1 MALKY
6 GIFPGVKI
14 GTTDDG
20 LPISDR
26 AVDDAY
32 FARYHSMFLS
42 NGVYGKSS
50 SCGQVL
56 AGSGMEL
63 IVQPIDVFINGWY
76 AYDLDPETL
85 TLSAASES
93 RTDIVVAQ
101 LNIPDRLIKIYVKS
115 GTTNLTRTND
125 IWELCLAQVAISKGQ
140 TVIAQSAIRDT
151 RLNSNLCGIVSGII
165 KQMDPSTLLAQV
177 ESWFTNQKAADEAD
191 FKHWYDT
198 FTTQSKSD
206 FDTWFAGVKD
216 ALNGDTAGNLLEKIN
231 TLDNKKLD
239 KSALMNL
246 IYPVGT
252 IYASRQATSPASLFG
267 GSWLQVKDVFLLGCG
282 SRHALGSFGGEE
294 SHTLT
299 KAELPNIHLGP
310 DSGNGFIAQ
319 SYSDRGEGSVVSG
332 GSPFYYTTRSSTT
345 EALGSGTPHNNMPP
359 YLAVYI
365 WERLS

>member
-101 LNIPDRLIKIYVKS
+101 LNIPDRLIRICVKS
-115 GTTNLTRTND
+115 GTTDLTRTND
-125 IWELCLAQVAISKGQ
+125 IWELCLAQITISKGQ
-140 TVIAQSAIRDT
+140 TVISQSAIRDV
-151 RLNSNLCGIVSGII
+151 RLDKNLCGIVAGII
-165 KQMDPSTLLAQV
+165 TQVDPSMLLAQMQ
-177 ESWFTNQKAADEAD
+177 SWFSEQKTADESD
-191 FKHWYDT
+191 FQNWYNT
-198 FTTQSKSD
+198 FTTGKQSD
-206 FDTWFAGVKD
+206 FDTWFAGVKNT
-216 ALNGDTAGNLLEKIN
+216 LGGDTAGNLLNLI
-231 TLDNKKLD
+231 NKKLD
-239 KSALMNL
+239 KSALMDL
-246 IYPVGT
+246 IYPVGSV
-252 IYASRQATSPASLFG
+252 YASRQSTSPASLFG
-267 GSWLQVKDVFLLGCG
+267 GSWLQIKDVFLLGCG
-282 SRHALGSFGGEE
+282 PKHPLGSSGGSET
-294 SHTLT
+294 HTLT
-299 KAELPNIHLGP
+299 RAELPNIHLGP
-310 DSGNGFIAQ
+310 ESGNGFIAQ

-332 GSPFYYTTRSSTT
+332 GSPFYYTTRASTT
-345 EALGSGTPHNNMPP
+345 EALGSGQAYNNMPP

>member
-63 IVQPIDVFINGWY
+63 VVQPIDVFINGWY

-115 GTTNLTRTND
+115 GTTDLTRTND
-125 IWELCLAQVAISKGQ
+125 IWELCLAQVAISKEQ
-140 TVIAQSAIRDT
+140 TVIVQSAIRDT
-151 RLNSNLCGIVSGII
+151 RLDNNLCGIVSGII
-165 KQMDPSTLLAQV
+165 KQTDPSTLLAQM
-177 ESWFTNQKAADEAD
+177 ESWFADQKAADEAD

-206 FDTWFAGVKD
+206 FDTWFAGIKD
-216 ALNGDTAGNLLEKIN
+216 VLDSNTAGNLLNQI
-231 TLDNKKLD
+231 NKKVD
-239 KSALMNL
+239 KSALMEL
-246 IYPVGT
+246 VYPVGF

-267 GSWLQVKDVFLLGCG
+267 GTWQRIKDVFLLAAGDTYATG
-282 SRHALGSFGGEE
+282 STGGEATH
-294 SHTLT
+294 SLT
-299 KAELPNIHLGP
+299 IDEIPAHKHSASKA
-310 DSGNGFIAQ
+310 GFIEQTYGDSACYTQ
-319 SYSDRGEGSVVSG
+319 APGWDGNYWGVSSYSQ
-332 GSPFYYTTRSSTT
+332 T
-345 EALGSGTPHNNMPP
+345 EATGGGKAHNNMPP
-359 YLAVYI
+359 YLTVYI